1 MKFMILVKATQDSE
15 KGVMPAESLFAE
27 MGAYHE
33 ELSKAGV
40 LVDASGLRP
49 SSNGWRIRYDGKKR
63 SVVDGPFAETKELVA
78 GYTIIDVKSRE
89 EALEWTK
96 RFPNPSIDRGQAEIE
111 VRPFFDLDD
120 FPQSEAIARFR
131 ELEKRQPIPS
141 DMHVVTPHLVCA
153 GAAQAI
159 EFYKKAFG
167 ATEEARLPGPDG
179 KKLMHA
185 MIRINGAA
193 VMLVD
198 EMPEWGALGP
208 KALKGSS
215 VTIHLYVENADAFF
229 KRAVDAGAKVVMPLA
244 DMFWGDRYGKIEDPF
259 GHHWSIATHVRDVS
273 MDEAQ
278 EAMKKMGQP
287 S

>member
-1 MKFMILVKATQDSE
+1 MAKPK
-15 KGVMPAESLFAE
+15 
-27 MGAYHE
+27 
-33 ELSKAGV
+33 
-40 LVDASGLRP
+40 
-49 SSNGWRIRYDGKKR
+49 
-63 SVVDGPFAETKELVA
+63 
-78 GYTIIDVKSRE
+78 
-89 EALEWTK
+89 
-96 RFPNPSIDRGQAEIE
+96 
-111 VRPFFDLDD
+111 
-120 FPQSEAIARFR
+120 
-131 ELEKRQPIPS
+131 PIPS

-153 GAAQAI
+153 GAADAI

-208 KALKGSS
+208 KALKGSP
-215 VTIHLYVENADAFF
+215 VTIHLYVEDADAFVT
-229 KRAVDAGAKVVMPLA
+229 RAVQAGAEVVMPVA

-259 GHHWSIATHVRDVS
+259 GHQWSVATHVRDVS
-273 MDEAQ
+273 MGEMQ
-278 EAMKKMGQP
+278 EAMKKMPQP